1 MDSTGTE
8 SGTATGAEKGKA
20 TVGLTKAAPTPD
32 PVSTPAPASAKAP
45 DIQSHDTFVIKK
57 TLSLKAGEYVVS
69 VARPDGSEGEPVA
82 YAREKLLSLRG
93 QVTVYTDASRTS
105 VLAAFKGRDHEV
117 GYMYDVRDASG
128 QSFGSFHEDAGS
140 SFLRKTWHVRQPG
153 RMKLTGR
160 ERSRVVALVRFVWE
174 FVPYLEY
181 VPFIWPYRFK
191 YTGNGKPLMTVAK
204 KLGLHTRYVL
214 RIHTPDIDR
223 RLAIAHTLALDVLD
237 VD

>member
-8 SGTATGAEKGKA
+8 SSTGTGAEKDEA
-20 TVGLTKAAPTPD
+20 AAGLTKAAP
-32 PVSTPAPASAKAP
+32 APTLSLTTAKAS

-57 TLSLKAGEYVVS
+57 KLSLTAGEYVVS

-82 YAREKLLSLRG
+82 YAREKRLSLRG
-93 QVTVYTDASRTS
+93 QVTVYTDASRKS

-128 QSFGSFHEDAGS
+128 QSFGSFYEDAGA
-140 SFLRKTWHVRQPG
+140 SFLRRTWQVRQPG
-153 RMKLTGR
+153 TMKLTGR
-160 ERSRVVALVRFVWE
+160 ERSRVVAFVRFVWE

-191 YTGNGKPLMTVAK
+191 YTESGKPLMTVTK

-214 RIHTPDIDR
+214 EILAPDIDR
-223 RLAIAHTLALDVLD
+223 RLAIAHTLALDALE

>member
-8 SGTATGAEKGKA
+8 SSAGTGAEKDK
-20 TVGLTKAAPTPD
+20 VDVSLTKAI
-32 PVSTPAPASAKAP
+32 PAPAPDPAPTTAEAP
-45 DIQSHDTFVIKK
+45 DIQSHDTFVIRK
-57 TLSLKAGEYVVS
+57 TLSLTAGEYVVS

-82 YAREKLLSLRG
+82 YAREKRLSLRG
-93 QVTVYTDASRTS
+93 QVTVYTDASRKS

-128 QSFGSFHEDAGS
+128 QSFGSFHEDAGA
-140 SFLRKTWHVRQPG
+140 SFLRRTWQVRQPG
-153 RMKLTGR
+153 TMKLTGR
-160 ERSRVVALVRFVWE
+160 EHSRVVAFVRFVWE

-191 YTGNGKPLMTVAK
+191 YTESGKTLMTVTK

-214 RIHTPDIDR
+214 EILAPDIDR
-223 RLAIAHTLALDVLD
+223 RLAIAHTLALDALE

>member
-8 SGTATGAEKGKA
+8 SSAGTGAEKDRA
-20 TVGLTKAAPTPD
+20 AVNLTKA
-32 PVSTPAPASAKAP
+32 TPAPVPAPTTAEAP

-57 TLSLKAGEYVVS
+57 TLSLTAGEYVVS

-82 YAREKLLSLRG
+82 YAREKRLSLRG
-93 QVTVYTDASRTS
+93 QVTVYTDASRKS

-128 QSFGSFHEDAGS
+128 QSFGSFHAGA
-140 SFLRKTWHVRQPG
+140 SFLRRTWQVRQPG
-153 RMKLTGR
+153 TMKLTGR
-160 ERSRVVALVRFVWE
+160 EHSRVVAFVRFVWE

-191 YTGNGKPLMTVAK
+191 YTESGKTLMTVTK

-214 RIHTPDIDR
+214 EILAPDIDR
-223 RLAIAHTLALDVLD
+223 RLAIAHTLALDALE